1 MTLKLSDLKNP
12 MTRRGY
18 QRLAEEHRH
27 LLEDVRPGILDGI
40 ATAAAEGDRSE
51 NAEYIYGRK
60 RLRELDKK
68 LRQLTGFLK
77 DAQVID
83 PENIRSDRIFFGA
96 TVTIRDEEDVV
107 REWTIVGMGEADA
120 DARTISWKSPL
131 GRALLDK
138 KVGDLVTVERPAGSM
153 DYKILKIQFK

>member
-68 LRQLTGFLK
+68 LRQLTSFLK

-83 PENIRSDRIFFGA
+83 PENIRSDRVFFGA

-107 REWTIVGMGEADA
+107 REWMIVGMGEADA

-131 GRALLDK
+131 GRALLDR
-138 KVGDLVTVERPAGSM
+138 KVGDWVTVERPAGSM
-153 DYKILKIQFK
+153 DYEILNIRFV

>member
-1 MTLKLSDLKNP
+1 

-68 LRQLTGFLK
+68 LRQLTSFLK

-83 PENIRSDRIFFGA
+83 PENIRSDRVFFGA

-107 REWTIVGMGEADA
+107 REWMIVGMGEADA

-131 GRALLDK
+131 GRALLDR
-138 KVGDLVTVERPAGSM
+138 KVGDWVTVERPAGSM
-153 DYKILKIQFK
+153 DYEILNIRFV